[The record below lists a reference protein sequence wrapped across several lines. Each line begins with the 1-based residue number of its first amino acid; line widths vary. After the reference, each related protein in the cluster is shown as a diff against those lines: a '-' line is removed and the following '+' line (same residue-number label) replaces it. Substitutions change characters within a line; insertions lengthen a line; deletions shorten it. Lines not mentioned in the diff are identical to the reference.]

1 MADDQN
7 IQNVILNMM
16 NQLGGIEQFQ
26 NNPMAFIGEIFKHP
40 DLLAQ
45 IDQLSKTPEMQQ
57 QIAQSMN
64 NPMFQQIV
72 ANNPMLAG
80 LMQNYKNRAQNHAS
94 QDDIVDIDADADA
107 IDAFDDTDTT
117 IPYDFPIDGWHK
129 IDWLNPPYNQPFSIP
144 DLPEERVK
152 FDDILQEIPEECRD
166 NVKNIALKRLQ
177 MHLSQAALDALD
189 AKAQPYDLTALDLV
203 ATQGFIGEVA
213 YCASLIMPDDD
224 LCDLAK
230 FALATLHKRSGYPV
244 PSYIAQILLYID
256 SFDDID
262 TQDWE
267 NFVWSLS
274 ANPSAP
280 RDGNFF
286 IFWDDAVTIAEIAAD
301 QLSDSPDLLLAV
313 VLALLNW
320 SVLSLDDITTPVQ
333 TLLKSA
339 PDKEILAKKLSECL
353 DGKKCYAMA
362 LNKMREKV
370 IADAK
375 VFVKNNSNTSL

>member
-72 ANNPMLAG
+72 ANNPMLSG
-80 LMQNYKNRAQNHAS
+80 LMQNYKNRAQNYAA
-94 QDDIVDIDADADA
+94 QDDIVDIDTDADA
-107 IDAFDDTDTT
+107 IDAFDNDETV
-117 IPYDFPIDGWHK
+117 PYDFPIDGWQK

-144 DLPEERVK
+144 DQTNERVK
-152 FDDILQEIPEECRD
+152 FDDVLQEIPEECRE

-177 MHLSQAALDALD
+177 MHLNQAALDALD
-189 AKAQPYDLTALDLV
+189 AKAQSYDLTALDLV

-286 IFWDDAVTIAEIAAD
+286 IFWDDAVTIAEIASD

-320 SVLSLDDITTPVQ
+320 SVLSIDDITTPVQ

-339 PDKEILAKKLSECL
+339 PDREILAKKLSDCL
-353 DGKKCYAMA
+353 DGKKCYAMS

-375 VFVKNNSNTSL
+375 VFIKNNSTASL